1 MKIKIKRKKNII
13 INFKKNL
20 KRIQLKIEIQM
31 IPEIQKINLYLNNNK
46 ITSSTDKSDLLL
58 FLKVRK

>member
-46 ITSSTDKSDLLL
+46 ITNSTDKSDLLL